1 MIWGIKAM
9 IAGCI
14 DRMSRNA
21 CGDCERR
28 DACASLFAN
37 LFGPKARPRPAARP
51 EARPRPGQNPFLAL
65 LTQVARAIEE
75 GSKARQDGDREG
87 EHGGKAPD
95 AGFRREVERLVEPML
110 PLGAVRMEK
119 VAQALGCSRQTLY
132 RRLKAEN
139 ITFEQLLDDLRRRL
153 ALRLV
158 RERGLSVKT
167 IAYRLGFSEP
177 AAFSR
182 AFKRWTGRTPRAAA
196 RHHSG

>member
-1 MIWGIKAM
+1 M

-14 DRMSRNA
+14 DRMSRSG

-37 LFGPKARPRPAARP
+37 LFGPKPRPPSARRNEPARPRRS
-51 EARPRPGQNPFLAL
+51 FLTL
-65 LTQVARAIEE
+65 LGEVARAIE
-75 GSKARQDGDREG
+75 ARSTSPE
-87 EHGGKAPD
+87 
-95 AGFRREVERLVEPML
+95 AGFRREIERHLEPLL
-110 PLGAVRMEK
+110 PSGAIRMEK
-119 VAQALGCSRQTLY
+119 VARAMRRSRQTLY
-132 RRLKAEN
+132 RRLKAEG

-153 ALRLV
+153 AIRLV
-158 RERGLSVKT
+158 REPGLSVKE

-182 AFKRWTGRTPRAAA
+182 AFKRWTGRAPRAVA